1 MTGLI
6 YKEMRQNRNTLW
18 FAGFMAPLCLLCF
31 LGMVLLGSLN
41 PDLTFR
47 ESYADM
53 SADGDLPLP
62 MILTYCCFVPFLTTG
77 LLSLNIFAQDET
89 KKWGY
94 FTASHPKGIQ
104 GAVYAKYVLIFLM
117 SIITF
122 VSVTFT
128 EELVMLLD
136 HLILGKKAEEMVSYA
151 GAFPF
156 LVFIQIFLRMIDIPF
171 IIRFGKKRGESVKI
185 MVIGGLF
192 IGAIVYA
199 LFGPLPGEDG
209 EFFIRVYDW
218 WETFKA
224 GAAQDWIYW
233 LLAGFLWLTIF
244 GYYLSYRLSCKL
256 YMKGVEQYDK

>member
-1 MTGLI
+1 
-6 YKEMRQNRNTLW
+6 
-18 FAGFMAPLCLLCF
+18 
-31 LGMVLLGSLN
+31 
-41 PDLTFR
+41 
-47 ESYADM
+47 
-53 SADGDLPLP
+53 
-62 MILTYCCFVPFLTTG
+62 
-77 LLSLNIFAQDET
+77 
-89 KKWGY
+89 
-94 FTASHPKGIQ
+94 
-104 GAVYAKYVLIFLM
+104 
-117 SIITF
+117 
-122 VSVTFT
+122 
-128 EELVMLLD
+128 
-136 HLILGKKAEEMVSYA
+136 
-151 GAFPF
+151 
-156 LVFIQIFLRMIDIPF
+156 MIDIPF

-244 GYYLSYRLSCKL
+244 GYYFSYKLSCKL